1 MMQDKIRREN
11 MKEKERLIIEMA
23 MKLFANKGV
32 NATSVQEIVT
42 ACGISKGAFYLYF
55 KSKDELLLA
64 ILRYYYDKIQKK
76 MMAIDGESLLPREK
90 FEKKLY
96 CQFNDVQKHKEF
108 IIMHARENAIPF
120 NKEVEAFMMKMKL
133 ESHAFYRN
141 SLLSI
146 YGEKV
151 IPYLLDLVI
160 MVEGICGGY
169 LELIILNTIEINLS
183 HVSTFILKRI
193 DDLVEGLVN
202 SSDVPV
208 LHEEKLGKLFCSSE
222 LIKEQAKEHFLQEI
236 ITFKR
241 TLADQLENDELL
253 VTLDV
258 LEAEMRLPNPRIPV
272 IQGMLA
278 NLKSYD
284 DLKDFRLRLAG
295 YYHIK
300 VT

>member
-1 MMQDKIRREN
+1 

-76 MMAIDGESLLPREK
+76 MMVIDGESLLPREK

-208 LHEEKLGKLFCSSE
+208 LHEEKLGQLFCSSE

-258 LEAEMRLPNPRIPV
+258 LEAEMRLPSPRIPV

-278 NLKSYD
+278 NLKSYN
-284 DLKDFRLRLAG
+284 DLKDFRFRLAG

-300 VT
+300 VI

>member
-1 MMQDKIRREN
+1 

-120 NKEVEAFMMKMKL
+120 NKEVEVFMMKMKL

>member
-1 MMQDKIRREN
+1 
-11 MKEKERLIIEMA
+11 MKEKERLIIESA
-23 MKLFANKGV
+23 MKLFATKGV

-64 ILRYYYDKIQKK
+64 TLRYYYDKIQKK
-76 MMAIDGESLLPREK
+76 MLDIDRESLLPREK
-90 FEKKLY
+90 FEKQLCY
-96 CQFNDVQKHKEF
+96 QFTDVQKHKEF

-120 NKEVEAFMMKMKL
+120 NKEVEEFMMRMKL

-160 MVEGICGGY
+160 MVEGTCRGY
-169 LELIILNTIEINLS
+169 LEVIILNAPEIDLS
-183 HVSTFILKRI
+183 YVSAFILKRI
-193 DDLVEGLVN
+193 DSLVEGLLE
-202 SSDVPV
+202 SSEEPV
-208 LHEEKLGKLFCSSE
+208 LHEERLGEFLCSSG
-222 LIKEQAKEHFLQEI
+222 LIKEQVKEHFLSEI
-236 ITFKR
+236 IIFKR

-258 LEAEMRLPNPRIPV
+258 LEAEMRLQNPRIPV
-272 IQGMLA
+272 IRGMLA
-278 NLKSYD
+278 NLAVYP
-284 DLKDFRLRLAG
+284 DLNEFRLRLMA
-295 YYHIK
+295 YYKIK
-300 VT
+300 IT